1 MRIAVVGTGRMGAA
15 MAGRIAGAGHDVVLW
30 NRSEGPARQV
40 ADRTGAQVA
49 ATAREAASAAEVC
62 VVSLADDAAV
72 RAAYDG
78 PDGLVAGLTA
88 GTVVCETSTVHP
100 DTVRRLEPAVAER
113 GAVLLDCP
121 VSGSVP
127 VVERGGLSVMV
138 GGDAAALERVRP
150 ALEPI
155 ATQVF
160 HLGDSGAGA
169 VMKLVVNDLVHALD
183 VALSEALVLAERAG
197 IDRERAYEVIASS
210 AVGAPFVQYKQQAF
224 LHPEEAPVAFSL
236 DLVHKDLQLIARLAA
251 EVGARMDQAAAN
263 LALVGEAVEA
273 GRGGEDM
280 SALAEHLR

>member
-1 MRIAVVGTGRMGAA
+1 
-15 MAGRIAGAGHDVVLW
+15 
-30 NRSEGPARQV
+30 
-40 ADRTGAQVA
+40 
-49 ATAREAASAAEVC
+49 
-62 VVSLADDAAV
+62 
-72 RAAYDG
+72 
-78 PDGLVAGLTA
+78 
-88 GTVVCETSTVHP
+88 
-100 DTVRRLEPAVAER
+100 
-113 GAVLLDCP
+113 
-121 VSGSVP
+121 
-127 VVERGGLSVMV
+127 MV
-138 GGDAAALERVRP
+138 GGDAAALDRVRP

-210 AVGAPFVQYKQQAF
+210 AVGAPFVQYKQEAF
-224 LHPEEAPVAFSL
+224 LHPEQAPVAFSL
-236 DLVHKDLQLIARLAA
+236 DLVHKDLELIARLAA

-263 LALVGEAVEA
+263 RALVGEAVEA